1 MLFNSFTFIVF
12 VSITFFIYYL
22 PYSRNF
28 QVPIL
33 VIASFVFYGWES
45 PKLLILLLVS
55 IILNAITSFN
65 VAQSL
70 SRGKKLAWA
79 FFGVTTNLLIL
90 GLFKYAAL
98 LTNLWINIFDISYQ
112 PEDRLISLLLH
123 LPLPVG
129 ISFYT
134 FQGISLVVDVLHQQ
148 DISPELSRSNDISDS
163 QQKINWMAYI
173 FKTAFFISF
182 FTQLVAG
189 PIVKA
194 KNFYPQIMTKYFR
207 DIPWNIVF
215 RSVLLGYFLK
225 MVIADNLKDYTY
237 FINYYKGLGGSTGI
251 ILLFGYSMQI
261 FADFAGYSLI
271 AIGTAAAFGYTL
283 SPNFNFPY
291 ISRSLSEFWRR
302 WHISLSTWLKEYLYI
317 PLGGNR
323 KGKLRTYLNLIIV
336 MTLGGLWHGASWN
349 YAVWGIFHGCGL
361 AVERLIGETQKSSF
375 DSASSKGKY
384 LQVIWNVFQ
393 WFVVFGFVS
402 LGWLFFNLSFSQSV
416 EFIVTMIRNISVQ
429 PDLRLVIPV
438 IIFSLP
444 VVVYHAVYQI
454 SSCQPELRQG
464 FSRLFN
470 RIFKWGQDF
479 AWAIMLALIFLNSG
493 SSNAFIYFQF

>member
-1 MLFNSFTFIVF
+1 MLFNSFTFVIF
-12 VSITFFIYYL
+12 VLITFYLYYL
-22 PYSRNF
+22 PYLRKF
-28 QVPIL
+28 QVPLL
-33 VIASFVFYGWES
+33 VVASFVFYGWES
-45 PKLLILLLVS
+45 PKLLILLLIS

-65 VAQSL
+65 AAQSL
-70 SRGKKLAWA
+70 SKGKKLAWA
-79 FFGVTTNLLIL
+79 FFGVTINLLIL

-98 LTNLWINIFDISYQ
+98 LTNLWLNIFNISYQ

-123 LPLPVG
+123 LPLPIG

-148 DISPELSRSNDISDS
+148 DISPELSPAVEPDEKPHKRWLN
-163 QQKINWMAYI
+163 YT

-194 KNFYPQIMTKYFR
+194 KNFYPQIMPKYFR
-207 DIPWNIVF
+207 DIPWNFVF
-215 RSVLLGYFLK
+215 RTVLLGYFLK
-225 MVIADNLKDYTY
+225 MVVADNLKDYTY
-237 FINYYKGLGGSTGI
+237 FIKYYQGLAGGTGI

-361 AVERLIGETQKSSF
+361 AVERLLGEKQKSKS
-375 DSASSKGKY
+375 DSSKAKAKY
-384 LQVIWNVFQ
+384 IQVIWNVIQ
-393 WFVVFGFVS
+393 WLIVFGFVS
-402 LGWLFFNLSFSQSV
+402 LGWLFFNLSFSQSLD
-416 EFIVTMIRNISVQ
+416 FIITMIRNISVQ
-429 PDLRLVIPV
+429 PDVRLVLPV
-438 IIFSLP
+438 LIFSLP
-444 VVVYHAVYQI
+444 VIIYHGIYQI
-454 SSCQPELRQG
+454 SCLSPQLSQE

-470 RIFKWGQDF
+470 RISKWGQDL